1 VANVFEQGP
10 LTTTGRPLD
19 VAVRRQ
25 PAGSPCKAATVGE
38 AYTRAGNLKTDANGV
53 LQTSAGFNVLGEGGP
68 ISLPPDN
75 NIAIAADG
83 TVSSIPRLGAGAIN
97 NVNVVGGSSWSIRRK
112 TIWCVATTDCSA
124 PATACRP
131 RRRERQTGS
140 GGARGEQ
147 RQLGG
152 RDGQDDQSGAPVR
165 DADQDAADGRC
176 QCARGHPAAHDE
188 PLIGTSMIRSLWTAS
203 TGLNAQQVQIDIIA
217 NNLANVST
225 NGFKQARGIFADLLY
240 QTLRQP
246 GAQSSQTTQIPDG
259 LQIGLGTTPVSTGRI
274 FTQGSLQQTGNS
286 LDMAIDGAG
295 FFQVLLPD
303 GTTAYTRDG
312 SFQKDNQGQ
321 IVTANGYPL
330 QPAITIPQN
339 ALTVTV
345 GTDGVVS
352 ITQPGTP
359 AGTVQIGTIQVATFI
374 NNGGLQ
380 SVGENLY
387 LETASSGTPTPNTPG
402 TNGSGVVVQNYVE
415 ASNVNVA
422 QELVMMI
429 QTQRAYEL
437 NSKVVATSDQMLARL
452 TQL

>member
-1 VANVFEQGP
+1 
-10 LTTTGRPLD
+10 
-19 VAVRRQ
+19 
-25 PAGSPCKAATVGE
+25 
-38 AYTRAGNLKTDANGV
+38 
-53 LQTSAGFNVLGEGGP
+53 
-68 ISLPPDN
+68 
-75 NIAIAADG
+75 
-83 TVSSIPRLGAGAIN
+83 
-97 NVNVVGGSSWSIRRK
+97 
-112 TIWCVATTDCSA
+112 
-124 PATACRP
+124 
-131 RRRERQTGS
+131 
-140 GGARGEQ
+140 
-147 RQLGG
+147 
-152 RDGQDDQSGAPVR
+152 
-165 DADQDAADGRC
+165 
-176 QCARGHPAAHDE
+176 
-188 PLIGTSMIRSLWTAS
+188 MIRSLWTAS
-203 TGLNAQQVQIDIIA
+203 TGLTAQQVQIDIIA

-259 LQIGLGTTPVSTGRI
+259 LQIGLGVTPVSTGRI

-330 QPAITIPQN
+330 QPAITIPAQ

-345 GTDGVVS
+345 ATDGVVS
-352 ITQPGTP
+352 ITLPTTTAP
-359 AGTVQIGTIQVATFI
+359 VQIGTIQVATFV

-387 LETASSGTPTPNTPG
+387 LETASSGTATPNTPG

-422 QELVMMI
+422 QELVLMI

-437 NSKVVATSDQMLARL
+437 NAKVVTTSDQMLARL

>member
-1 VANVFEQGP
+1 
-10 LTTTGRPLD
+10 
-19 VAVRRQ
+19 
-25 PAGSPCKAATVGE
+25 
-38 AYTRAGNLKTDANGV
+38 
-53 LQTSAGFNVLGEGGP
+53 
-68 ISLPPDN
+68 
-75 NIAIAADG
+75 
-83 TVSSIPRLGAGAIN
+83 
-97 NVNVVGGSSWSIRRK
+97 
-112 TIWCVATTDCSA
+112 
-124 PATACRP
+124 
-131 RRRERQTGS
+131 
-140 GGARGEQ
+140 
-147 RQLGG
+147 
-152 RDGQDDQSGAPVR
+152 
-165 DADQDAADGRC
+165 
-176 QCARGHPAAHDE
+176 
-188 PLIGTSMIRSLWTAS
+188 MIRSLWTAS
-203 TGLNAQQVQIDIIA
+203 TGLTAQQVQIDIIA

-259 LQIGLGTTPVSTGRI
+259 LQIGLGVTPVSTGRI
-274 FTQGSLQQTGNS
+274 FTQGSLQQTGNA

-295 FFQVLLPD
+295 SFQVLLPD

-330 QPAITIPQN
+330 QPAITIPAQ

-345 GTDGVVS
+345 ATDGVVS
-352 ITQPGTP
+352 ITLPTTTAP
-359 AGTVQIGTIQVATFI
+359 VQIGTIQVATFV

-387 LETASSGTPTPNTPG
+387 LETASSGTATPNTPG
-402 TNGSGVVVQNYVE
+402 TNGAGVVVQNYVE

-422 QELVMMI
+422 QELVLMI

-437 NSKVVATSDQMLARL
+437 NSKVVSTSDQMLARL